1 MPLMLPWR
9 RLKRL
14 GSPLIELVKSSREK
28 RGSRVSLPNTDSQTA
43 PTIVDEAALQELVD
57 LLDETHPQVAL
68 AAFQSVDD
76 NDAAVF
82 LVMCTHL
89 KSKSTGSALA
99 AHAGKLFAQLP
110 FDKQVRIAEKVTMTE
125 TVDAEQAKQIWNEQ
139 ITRIKEAIKKT
150 TFLGEGTTNL
160 AKLLSYLDITEQ
172 DALLEALGE
181 KRPGVVDSVS
191 EQLFTFE
198 DLGDL
203 GDEAIRT
210 ILQVLD
216 KPTLALALHNA
227 PTAIHDRFFE
237 NMSASEAEAID
248 AETAQ
253 LTFEQTQIADTARH
267 SVVNLVRNFA
277 AKGLLKIGF

>member
-1 MPLMLPWR
+1 M
-9 RLKRL
+9 
-14 GSPLIELVKSSREK
+14 
-28 RGSRVSLPNTDSQTA
+28 SLPNTDSQAA
-43 PTIVDEAALQELVD
+43 PTFLDEAALQELTD

-89 KSKSTGSALA
+89 KSESTGDALA

-110 FDKQVRIAEKVTMTE
+110 FDKQVSIAEKVTMTE
-125 TVDAEQAKQIWNEQ
+125 TVASEHAMRIWNEQ
-139 ITRIKEAIKKT
+139 IARIKEAIQKT
-150 TFLGEGTTNL
+150 AFLGEGTANL
-160 AKLLSYLDITEQ
+160 AKLLSYLDIMEQ
-172 DALLEALGE
+172 NELLEALDE

-191 EQLFTFE
+191 ERLLTFE
-198 DLGDL
+198 DLENL
-203 GDEAIRT
+203 EDEAIRT

-227 PTAIHDRFFE
+227 PAAVHDRFFE
-237 NMSASEAEAID
+237 NMSASQTEAIEAEA
-248 AETAQ
+248 AQ
-253 LTFEQTQIADTARH
+253 LTFEQTQIADTARQ

>member
-1 MPLMLPWR
+1 M
-9 RLKRL
+9 
-14 GSPLIELVKSSREK
+14 
-28 RGSRVSLPNTDSQTA
+28 SLPNTDSQIA
-43 PTIVDEAALQELVD
+43 PTIVDEAALRELVD

-76 NDAAVF
+76 NDATVF

-89 KSKSTGSALA
+89 KSESTGSALA
-99 AHAGKLFAQLP
+99 AHAGKLFARLP

-125 TVDAEQAKQIWNEQ
+125 TVDSEHAKQIWNEQ
-139 ITRIKEAIKKT
+139 IARIKEAIQKT
-150 TFLGEGTTNL
+150 AFLGEGTTNL

-203 GDEAIRT
+203 EDEAIRT

-237 NMSASEAEAID
+237 NMSASEAEAIE

-277 AKGLLKIGF
+277 AKGLLKMGF

>member
-1 MPLMLPWR
+1 M
-9 RLKRL
+9 
-14 GSPLIELVKSSREK
+14 
-28 RGSRVSLPNTDSQTA
+28 SLPNTDAQTT
-43 PTIVDEAALQELVD
+43 PTFLDQAALQELID

-68 AAFQSVDD
+68 AAFQDVDD
-76 NDAAVF
+76 TDAAVF
-82 LVMCTHL
+82 FVMCTHL
-89 KSKSTGSALA
+89 RTESAGNALA
-99 AHAGKLFAQLP
+99 THAGKIFAQLP
-110 FDKQVRIAEKVTMTE
+110 FDKQVSIAEKVTKTE
-125 TVDAEQAKQIWNEQ
+125 TVASENARQIWNEQ
-139 ITRIKEAIKKT
+139 IERIKEAIRET

-160 AKLLSYLDITEQ
+160 AKLVSYLDVTAQ
-172 DALLEALGE
+172 NALLEALGE
-181 KRPGVVDSVS
+181 KQPGVMESVS

-198 DLGDL
+198 DLGNL
-203 GDEAIRT
+203 ENEAIRT

-237 NMSASEAEAID
+237 NMSASQAEAIE

-277 AKGLLKIGF
+277 AKGLLKISF

>member
-1 MPLMLPWR
+1 M
-9 RLKRL
+9 
-14 GSPLIELVKSSREK
+14 
-28 RGSRVSLPNTDSQTA
+28 SLPNTDTQTA
-43 PTIVDEAALQELVD
+43 PTFLDEAALQELIN

-68 AAFQSVDD
+68 AAFQDVDD
-76 NDAAVF
+76 TDAAVF
-82 LVMCTHL
+82 FVMCTHL
-89 KSKSTGSALA
+89 KTESVGNALA
-99 AHAGKLFAQLP
+99 THAGKIFAQLP
-110 FDKQVRIAEKVTMTE
+110 FDKQVSIAEKVTKTE
-125 TVDAEQAKQIWNEQ
+125 TVAAENARQIWNEQ
-139 ITRIKEAIKKT
+139 IERIKEAIQET

-160 AKLLSYLDITEQ
+160 AKLVSYLDVTAQ
-172 DALLEALGE
+172 NALLEALGE
-181 KRPGVVDSVS
+181 KQPGVVESVS

-198 DLGDL
+198 DLGNL
-203 GDEAIRT
+203 ENEAIRT

-237 NMSASEAEAID
+237 NMSASQAEAIK

-277 AKGLLKIGF
+277 AKGLLKIEQSATFLQA

>member
-1 MPLMLPWR
+1 M
-9 RLKRL
+9 
-14 GSPLIELVKSSREK
+14 
-28 RGSRVSLPNTDSQTA
+28 SLPNTDSQTA
-43 PTIVDEAALQELVD
+43 PTVVDEAALQELVG
-57 LLDETHPQVAL
+57 LLDKTHPQVAL

-89 KSKSTGSALA
+89 KSESTGSALA

-110 FDKQVRIAEKVTMTE
+110 FDKQVRIAEKVTVTE
-125 TVDAEQAKQIWNEQ
+125 TVNSEQAKQIWNEQ
-139 ITRIKEAIKKT
+139 ITRIKEAIQKT

-198 DLGDL
+198 DLADL
-203 GDEAIRT
+203 EDEAIRT

-237 NMSASEAEAID
+237 NMSASEAEAIES
-248 AETAQ
+248 ETAQ

-267 SVVNLVRNFA
+267 SVVNLIRNFA
-277 AKGLLKIGF
+277 GKGLLKISF

>member
-1 MPLMLPWR
+1 M
-9 RLKRL
+9 
-14 GSPLIELVKSSREK
+14 
-28 RGSRVSLPNTDSQTA
+28 SLPNTDSQTA
-43 PTIVDEAALQELVD
+43 PTIVEEAALQELVD

-76 NDAAVF
+76 NDATVF

-89 KSKSTGSALA
+89 RSESAGSALA

-110 FDKQVRIAEKVTMTE
+110 LDKQVRIAEKVTMME
-125 TVDAEQAKQIWNEQ
+125 TIDSEHAKQIWNEQ
-139 ITRIKEAIKKT
+139 ITRIKDAIQKT
-150 TFLGEGTTNL
+150 TFLGDGTANL
-160 AKLLSYLDITEQ
+160 AKLLSYLDITQQNE
-172 DALLEALGE
+172 LLEALGE

-198 DLGDL
+198 DLADL
-203 GDEAIRT
+203 EDEAIRT

-227 PTAIHDRFFE
+227 PTAVHDRFFE
-237 NMSASEAEAID
+237 NMSASDAEAIE
-248 AETAQ
+248 AETTQ
-253 LTFEQTQIADTARH
+253 LTFEQTQIVDTARH

-277 AKGLLKIGF
+277 AKGLLKMGF

>member
-1 MPLMLPWR
+1 M
-9 RLKRL
+9 
-14 GSPLIELVKSSREK
+14 
-28 RGSRVSLPNTDSQTA
+28 SLPDTDSQNA
-43 PTIVDEAALQELVD
+43 PTFLDEVALQELID

-76 NDAAVF
+76 SDAAVF

-89 KSKSTGSALA
+89 KSESTGDALA

-110 FDKQVRIAEKVTMTE
+110 FDKQVSIAEKVTMTE
-125 TVDAEQAKQIWNEQ
+125 TVASEHARQIWNEQ
-139 ITRIKEAIKKT
+139 IDRIKEAIQKT
-150 TFLGEGTTNL
+150 AFLGEGTANL

-172 DALLEALGE
+172 NELLEALGE

-191 EQLFTFE
+191 ERLLTFE
-198 DLGDL
+198 DLENL
-203 GDEAIRT
+203 EDEAIRT

-227 PTAIHDRFFE
+227 PAAVHDRFFE
-237 NMSASEAEAID
+237 NMSASQAEAIK

-253 LTFEQTQIADTARH
+253 LTFEQTQIADTARQ